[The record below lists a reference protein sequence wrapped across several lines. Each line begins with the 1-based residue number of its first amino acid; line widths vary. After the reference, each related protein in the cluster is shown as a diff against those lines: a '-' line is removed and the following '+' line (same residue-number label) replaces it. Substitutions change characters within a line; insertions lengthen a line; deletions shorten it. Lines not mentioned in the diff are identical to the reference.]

1 MNVLGYPEA
10 YKTGWKGFYRRE
22 FAVNKDVL
30 VPRPETE
37 HLVEEAI
44 AFLTTHRK
52 CSVLDVGTGSGA
64 IACTIAAEVTSAQV
78 DATDIS
84 VHALEVARRNA
95 EGIGVADRCRFI
107 LADIAGPGKRYDLIV
122 ANLPYIPTPDVP
134 RKPDPVAFEP
144 RVAVDGGADG
154 LEQYRKLLAIAPALV
169 NPGALLLLEAAP
181 PTMKSLQTLAA
192 TAFPSADLSVGFDYS
207 GLERF
212 LRIFS

>member
-44 AFLTTHRK
+44 EFLRTQQKHK
-52 CSVLDVGTGSGA
+52 VLDVGTGSGA
-64 IACTIAAEVTSAQV
+64 IACTIAAEVSSAIV

-84 VHALEVARRNA
+84 VHAFEVARRNA
-95 EGIGVADRCRFI
+95 ERIGVIDRCRFI
-107 LADIAGPGKRYDLIV
+107 LADIAQPGSRYDLIV
-122 ANLPYIPTPDVP
+122 ANLPYIPTADVP

-154 LEQYRKLLAIAPALV
+154 LEQYRKLLAIAPALS
-169 NPGALLLLEAAP
+169 NPSALLLLEAAP
-181 PTMKSLQTLAA
+181 PTMHALRTLAA
-192 TAFPSADLSVGFDYS
+192 AAFPGAQLSVGFDYS